1 MTHKEIAQKLNIK
14 SASSCKQ
21 RLYMFSKKIKENQ
34 KIKKKLFKI
43 IDKILEN
50 QKNDF

>member
-1 MTHKEIAQKLNIK
+1 
-14 SASSCKQ
+14 
-21 RLYMFSKKIKENQ
+21 MFSKKIKENQ